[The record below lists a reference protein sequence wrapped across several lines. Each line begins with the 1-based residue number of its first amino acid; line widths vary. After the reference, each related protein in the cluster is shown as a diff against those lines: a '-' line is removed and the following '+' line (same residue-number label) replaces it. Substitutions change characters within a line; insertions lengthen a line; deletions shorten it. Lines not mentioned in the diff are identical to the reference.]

1 MKLRLIISTLLALE
15 ATEGRTIRGAKQ
27 TKRKASVVGAL
38 KRCYT
43 RFTDFEECLM
53 IMDDCEDLR
62 DEYFNCMCEDCDP
75 SLISSAEHSASI
87 ERTAFLPSGN
97 VTSSSFGTEMFIE
110 LCKTNPGSNVLFSP
124 LSGKPILA

>member
-15 ATEGRTIRGAKQ
+15 VSEGRTIRGAKR

-62 DEYFNCMCEDCDP
+62 DEYFNCMCGDCDP
-75 SLISSAEHSASI
+75 SLISSTEHSAAE

-97 VTSSSFGTEMFIE
+97 VTLSSFGTEMFIE